1 MQRASELGI
10 QKIVLATDATS
21 VVQAVTSTIADRS
34 SACGLIW
41 ELKDALTSN
50 FVSKIVAYNSRSC
63 NSVAHALASL
73 GASLDSDMNSIRDSI
88 PACIQVLV
96 ANDLAPVDE

>member
-1 MQRASELGI
+1 MQRATELGI

-50 FVSKIVAYNSRSC
+50 FVSKIVAYNSLSC
-63 NSVAHALASL
+63 NSAAHALASL
-73 GASLDSDMNSIRDSI
+73 GASLDSEFRHELGQGFY
-88 PACIQVLV
+88 PGLYPGVGCQ
-96 ANDLAPVDE
+96 

>member
-1 MQRASELGI
+1 MHAELIACVQAVQRAAELGI

-41 ELKDALTSN
+41 EFKDALTSN
-50 FVSKIVAYNSRSC
+50 FVSK
-63 NSVAHALASL
+63 L
-73 GASLDSDMNSIRDSI
+73 
-88 PACIQVLV
+88 
-96 ANDLAPVDE
+96 